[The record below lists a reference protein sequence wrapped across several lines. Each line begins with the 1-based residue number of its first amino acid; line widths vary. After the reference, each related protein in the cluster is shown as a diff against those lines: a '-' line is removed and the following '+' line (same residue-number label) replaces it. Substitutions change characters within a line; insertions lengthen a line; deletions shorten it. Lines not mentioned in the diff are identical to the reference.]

1 LSLTT
6 CSLNTLTLEH
16 LNTNL
21 AMTARYFLSIFFL
34 LTGILIFA
42 KEIPKL
48 PNPPQIVND
57 FAGMLSPSE
66 KNALEQKL
74 IKYNDTTSTQI
85 AVVMERSLEGDDIF
99 DYTIRLAKAWGI
111 GQEGKNNGIL
121 LYIALD
127 DRKLYIQ
134 TGYGAE
140 GFLPDAIAK
149 RIIENILKPAFR
161 DQRYYEGIDRATD
174 AIISYGAGEYK
185 ADERKSKDGSGSF
198 GTIFIILLLLFIFV
212 IIPMIRNRNNK
223 NDDDDN
229 DGGFFRGGRYNER
242 SRGGGGWIFFPPIGG
257 GGWNSGG
264 GGGFGGGDSGGF
276 GGFGGGDFGGG
287 GAGGDW

>member
-1 LSLTT
+1 MWFKLRFKM
-6 CSLNTLTLEH
+6 NI
-16 LNTNL
+16 
-21 AMTARYFLSIFFL
+21 RYFFILFFIFSISL
-34 LTGILIFA
+34 AFA
-42 KEIPKL
+42 KELPKQ

-57 FAGMLSPSE
+57 FAGMLSASE
-66 KNALEQKL
+66 KDALEQKL

-85 AVVMERSLEGDDIF
+85 AIVTERSLEGDDIF

-121 LYIALD
+121 LYVALE
-127 DRKLYIQ
+127 DRKIYIQ

-149 RIIENILKPAFR
+149 RIIENIIKPAFR
-161 DQRYYEGIDRATD
+161 EQKYYEGLDRATD

-185 ADERKSKDGSGSF
+185 ADENREEDVAGAVIVF
-198 GTIFIILLLLFIFV
+198 LIVVVVFLFILFTA
-212 IIPMIRNRNNK
+212 IRASKNRK
-223 NDDDDN
+223 NDDDD

-264 GGGFGGGDSGGF
+264 GGGWGGGDSGGF